1 MALIALAGQA
11 NGGKT
16 SLFNQLTGSRYK
28 TVNYPGATVDCAV
41 GSLKLPLGE
50 VAVLDTPGIL
60 SLVPRSEDERAA
72 VQALGNASRLLPGQ
86 DIPDLVVAVVDMS
99 QPERALGLVR
109 QLKTAGFRL
118 LVVLTMPDL
127 AARKGCAL
135 DPRRLSDALDLPVA
149 VINGRT
155 GSGLPELKDELS
167 RLLEECLA
175 PGPVTL
181 PQSIGEDEIRANYE
195 WAEKVVTHA
204 LSQVGR
210 DGTGWGFDPDRLL
223 LDPRFGF
230 VAFLLVMTGLFWAIF
245 AAAAPLQAGVEVLL
259 AWFGKGLSGL
269 MPTGFLA
276 ELVSQGVVPGFQAVL
291 TFVPQIAILFLLLG
305 ILEDSGFL
313 ARGTVIVDRP
323 LALIGLNGRSFVP
336 LLSGFACAIPAILAA
351 RTIPGRKERLLTQ
364 FVIPLMSCSAR
375 LPVFGLLLG
384 LMFPGEAWK
393 AGIGMTCIY
402 LASLFLGGAVS
413 ALLARAVPIP
423 ASKAGFQMELPA
435 WRLPL
440 WKTIASSTLDRTW
453 SYVRRAGGSIF
464 LISVVFWLLNR
475 FPSPEHSLA
484 LSAGRMLEPMFVP
497 MGWDWRIAV
506 GLIAAFAAREVF
518 VSALA
523 VVFAVQ
529 GGDAAVGKLLQ
540 VMQSATHAETNHPLF
555 TVSSV
560 AALMVWFLI
569 AMQCLA
575 TTAVFRKE
583 SGSWTYPLLQ
593 MAGYLVLGWVAAFV
607 TAQGLQLVGIP

>member
-1 MALIALAGQA
+1 MAVIALAGQA

-28 TVNYPGATVDCAV
+28 TVNYPGATVDCAI
-41 GSLKLPLGE
+41 GSLKLPGYD
-50 VAVLDTPGIL
+50 VTVLDTPGIL

-72 VQALGNASRLLPGQ
+72 VQALSHTARLLPGHEV
-86 DIPDLVVAVVDMS
+86 PDLVVAVVDMS

-109 QLKTAGFRL
+109 QLKASGFHL

-127 AARKGCAL
+127 AARKHCSL
-135 DPRRLSDALDLPVA
+135 DPVRLSDALNLPVA

-155 GSGLPELKDELS
+155 GEGLHALKSVLAG
-167 RLLEECLA
+167 LLEDGTS
-175 PGPVTL
+175 PGGIEL
-181 PQSIGEDEIRANYE
+181 PRSISESEIRSNYE
-195 WAEKVVTHA
+195 WAEKVVAHS
-204 LSQVGR
+204 LVRSEGELIR
-210 DGTGWGFDPDRLL
+210 GFDPDKYL

-230 VAFLLVMTGLFWAIF
+230 VVFLLVMTGLFWAIF
-245 AAAAPLQAGVEVLL
+245 AVAAPLQGGVE
-259 AWFGKGLSGL
+259 ASLSWLGQVVSGA
-269 MPTGFLA
+269 MPAGFLA
-276 ELVSQGVVPGFQAVL
+276 EIVSQGVIPGFQAVL
-291 TFVPQIAILFLLLG
+291 SFVPQIAILFLLLG

-323 LALIGLNGRSFVP
+323 LAMIGLNGRSFVP
-336 LLSGFACAIPAILAA
+336 LLSGFACAIPAIMAA

-384 LMFPGEAWK
+384 LMFPGQAWK

-402 LASLFLGGAVS
+402 LASLVLGGLVS
-413 ALLARAVPIP
+413 ALLARVIPIP
-423 ASKAGFQMELPA
+423 ENQAGFQIELPA
-435 WRLPL
+435 WRLPM
-440 WKTIASSTLDRTW
+440 WKTTVSSTLERTW
-453 SYVRRAGGSIF
+453 SYIQRAGGTIF
-464 LISVVFWLLNR
+464 LISIVFWVLNR
-475 FPSPEHSLA
+475 FPTPEHSLA
-484 LSAGRMLEPMFVP
+484 LSAGKMLEPLFAP

-506 GLIAAFAAREVF
+506 GLLAAFAAREVF

-529 GGDAAVGKLLQ
+529 GGDEATGKLMQ
-540 VMQSATHAETNHPLF
+540 VMHAATHAGTNLPLF
-555 TVSSV
+555 TISSV

-569 AMQCLA
+569 AMQCMA
-575 TTAVFRKE
+575 TTAVFKKE

-593 MAGYLVLGWVAAFV
+593 MVGYLGLGWVAAFATV
-607 TAQGLQLVGIP
+607 QGLHLFGVP